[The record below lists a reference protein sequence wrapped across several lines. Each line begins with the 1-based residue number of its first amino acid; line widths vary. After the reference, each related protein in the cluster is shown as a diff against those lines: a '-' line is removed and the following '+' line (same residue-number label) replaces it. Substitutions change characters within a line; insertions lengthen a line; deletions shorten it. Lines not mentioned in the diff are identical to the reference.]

1 MLKETSF
8 VNSIMFDPISAQKS
22 TFCRIRPEIFR
33 DSLAAPFQLRPELV
47 EQASREGSKKETPT
61 WRMPSEKPT
70 GTWMSLMWTMAIN
83 GALI

>member
-8 VNSIMFDPISAQKS
+8 VTSIMFDPISAQKS
-22 TFCRIRPEIFR
+22 TLCRIRR
-33 DSLAAPFQLRPELV
+33 ATFQLRPELV

-70 GTWMSLMWTMAIN
+70 GSWMSLMWKMAIN